1 MAEREVKIGVATYM
15 AATSSDKEPVW
26 GFGLFGQ
33 SVDVHDSDVERFDR
47 LNGAAATPPV
57 PLPVN
62 PDPEVLA
69 DGELIE
75 PPRSGR
81 GSGADA
87 WAEYADNLGLL
98 VPESATR
105 DDIIAL
111 VDESK

>member
-1 MAEREVKIGVATYM
+1 MAEREVKVGVATYM
-15 AATSSDKEPVW
+15 AATSSAKEPVW
-26 GFGLFGQ
+26 LFGLAGQ
-33 SVDVHDSDVERFDR
+33 TVDVHDDDLERFDR
-47 LNGAAATPPV
+47 LNGPAATPPV
-57 PLPVN
+57 PLPIN
-62 PDPEVLA
+62 PDPEAVA
-69 DGELIE
+69 DGELVE

-98 VPESATR
+98 VPEGASR